1 MHVMCKYV
9 EYVNFVHIDTI
20 WYEFSY
26 FHPNTGIAMVY
37 EFQKNQIPAPNGY
50 VKNWIVVQHCFLL
63 SLYDT

>member
-50 VKNWIVVQHCFLL
+50 VKN
-63 SLYDT
+63 